1 MNQPSGRTI
10 ALVALAAFAV
20 YLGIYY
26 WPNIAGFVGLIASAV
41 APLVLGLVLAY
52 PLNILM
58 SFYERHL
65 LPTSENRLVCRLRP
79 AISLIAALLT
89 LIIVATAVLWLVV
102 PQLIDCVRLLI
113 DQVPVATVALF
124 DWLEESDLI
133 TPDFVNSVNA
143 SLEAFDWKSHVS
155 DLAGAVMSGVVGAV
169 SGVVSGTA
177 TFFLA
182 VIFALFVLL
191 NKERLSVQ
199 RDLIMERYL
208 SADVLMRVRYVLGIA
223 DDCFHRFL
231 VGQCTEAVV
240 LGALC
245 AVGMLILGLPYPLMI
260 GALTAFMAL
269 IPIVGALISGAI
281 GAFLILMVSPV
292 QALIFLIFIV
302 VLQQL
307 EGDLIYPHVVGSSIQ
322 LPGIW
327 VLAAV
332 TVGGGAFGIAGMFV
346 GVPMAAVVYRLLRND
361 VYGTGPSR

>member
-10 ALVALAAFAV
+10 ALVALAVFAV

-26 WPNIAGFVGLIASAV
+26 WPNIAGFIGLIASAV

-58 SFYERHL
+58 SFYERHFL
-65 LPTSENRLVCRLRP
+65 ARSESPVVARVRPGVCLVL
-79 AISLIAALLT
+79 ALLT
-89 LIIVATAVLWLVV
+89 LVVVATGVMWLVV
-102 PQLIDCVRLLI
+102 PQLIECVKLLI
-113 DQVPVATVALF
+113 DEVPVAVAALF

-133 TPDFVNSVNA
+133 TPDLVNSVTA
-143 SLEAFDWKSHVS
+143 SLEAFDWRTRASE
-155 DLAGAVMSGVVGAV
+155 LAGVVMSGVVGAV

-182 VIFALFVLL
+182 VIFSIFVLL
-191 NKERLSVQ
+191 NKRRLAIQ

-208 SADVLMRVRYVLGIA
+208 SAQTLSRVRYVLGIA

-240 LGALC
+240 LGVLC
-245 AVGMLILGLPYPLMI
+245 ALGMFALQLPYALMI

-269 IPIVGALISGAI
+269 IPIVGALLSGAV

-346 GVPMAAVVYRLLRND
+346 GVPLAACAYRLLRND
-361 VYGTGPSR
+361 VYGVTPR

>member
-1 MNQPSGRTI
+1 MNQPSPRTI
-10 ALVALAAFAV
+10 ALIALAAFAV

-41 APLVLGLVLAY
+41 APLALGLVLAY

-58 SFYERHL
+58 SFFERHF
-65 LPTSENRLVCRLRP
+65 LPASDNRLVCRLRP
-79 AISLIAALLT
+79 AISLVAALLT
-89 LIIVATAVLWLVV
+89 LVVVATAVLWLVV

-113 DQVPVATVALF
+113 DEVPVATVALF

-133 TPDFVNSVNA
+133 TPDLVNSVSA

-155 DLAGAVMSGVVGAV
+155 DLAGVVMSGVVGAV

-177 TFFLA
+177 TFFLGF
-182 VIFALFVLL
+182 IFALFVLL
-191 NKERLSVQ
+191 NKERLAVQ

-208 SADVLMRVRYVLGIA
+208 RADLLLRVRYVLGIA

-332 TVGGGAFGIAGMFV
+332 TIGGGAFGIAGMFV
-346 GVPMAAVVYRLLRND
+346 GVPLAAAAYRLLRND
-361 VYGTGPSR
+361 VYGIGPSR